1 MKSHDVRFWETRQNK
16 TAKGASYTVRWTV
29 AGREKSH
36 TLAGKAR
43 AERYKSRL
51 LQAADKGEAF
61 DVESGLPESLE
72 REVSRITW
80 LEHASQFMD
89 VRWPKHAAK
98 GRTSLAEGLLTVT
111 PVLVKSQR
119 GAPDAELMRQ
129 ALRKWAFNPP
139 RRDMPRPP
147 EVDAALRWLARA
159 SLPMS
164 ALEESAVIARALD
177 ACARKLDGSAAS
189 PEYYRRRRRVFY
201 SALKYAVREKR
212 LSANPLDRPGLDREW
227 KAPNVDYA
235 IDRRRVASPA
245 QMRQLL
251 DAIRLTGKS
260 QGSRLV
266 ALYGCMYYGM
276 LRPSEAVSLRL
287 DECELP
293 AAGWGRLEF
302 REVRSAAGREWTD
315 DGQVHEVRKPKGGP
329 KNSVRRVPIP
339 PELVRLLR
347 EHVESYGTAPD
358 GRLFWT
364 YRGGIYQP
372 STLWQVL
379 RKARTAAFPACCG
392 CIAAGPQAV

>member
-1 MKSHDVRFWETRQNK
+1 
-16 TAKGASYTVRWTV
+16 
-29 AGREKSH
+29 
-36 TLAGKAR
+36 
-43 AERYKSRL
+43 
-51 LQAADKGEAF
+51 
-61 DVESGLPESLE
+61 
-72 REVSRITW
+72 
-80 LEHASQFMD
+80 MD

-98 GRTSLAEGLLTVT
+98 GRATMAEALLAVT

-119 GAPDAELMRQ
+119 GAPDADVMRQ
-129 ALRKWAFNPP
+129 ALRKWTFNPP
-139 RRDMPRPP
+139 RRDLLRPP
-147 EVDAALRWLARA
+147 EIDAALRWLARV
-159 SLPMS
+159 SLSMS
-164 ALEESAVIARALD
+164 VLEESAVIARALD

-189 PEYYRRRRRVFY
+189 REYYRRRRQVFY

-227 KAPNVDYA
+227 KAPPGDYA

-251 DAIRLTGKS
+251 DAIRSTGIS

-293 AAGWGRLEF
+293 ADGWGRLEF

-329 KNSVRRVPIP
+329 KNSVRQVPIP
-339 PELVRLLR
+339 PELVRMLR
-347 EHVESYGTAPD
+347 EHVETYGTAPD

-364 YRGGIYQP
+364 NRGGIYYL

-379 RKARTAAFPACCG
+379 RKARVAAFPSAVVASPLVRRPYDFRHAG
-392 CIAAGPQAV
+392 ISWRLNAGVPGPQVAEWAGHTVEVLYRTYAHCIEGADERWHKQMEDFLD